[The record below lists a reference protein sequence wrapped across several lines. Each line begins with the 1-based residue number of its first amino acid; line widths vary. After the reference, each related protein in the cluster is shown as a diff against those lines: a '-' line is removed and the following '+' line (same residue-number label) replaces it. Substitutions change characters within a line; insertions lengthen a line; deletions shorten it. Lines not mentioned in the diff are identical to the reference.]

1 MHLIYGARSM
11 HFTPSHFGLCVRD
24 LDRTLRFYCDGLGFA
39 LAERFE
45 IGDEFGAALEVEG
58 RVECVSQFIR
68 KDALAIEL
76 LAYRSPG
83 AVGAAS
89 TRRNQLGFT
98 HLSLTVDDVGEAA
111 KQLVA
116 CGGKLLPATH
126 AENDAVELVFVE
138 DPDGVRIEL
147 IHNKPAA

>member
-1 MHLIYGARSM
+1 M

-24 LDRTLRFYCDGLGFA
+24 LDRTLRFWCDGLGFA
-39 LAERFE
+39 VAERFE
-45 IGDEFGAALEVEG
+45 VGDEFGGALEVEG
-58 RVECVSQFIR
+58 RVDCISQFIR

-83 AVGAAS
+83 AIGAPS
-89 TRRNQLGFT
+89 TRRNQLGLT
-98 HLSLTVDDVGEAA
+98 HLSLYVVDVSAA
-111 KQLVA
+111 VEHLLT

-138 DPDGVRIEL
+138 DPDGVRVEL
-147 IHNKPAA
+147 IRNKLAA

>member
-1 MHLIYGARSM
+1 M

-24 LDRTLRFYCDGLGFA
+24 LARSLRFYCDGLGFSA
-39 LAERFE
+39 AERFE

-83 AVGAAS
+83 ASGAAS
-89 TRRNQLGFT
+89 SRRNQLGLT
-98 HLSLTVDDVGEAA
+98 HLSLYVDDVAAAA
-111 KQLVA
+111 KQLEA

-126 AENDAVELVFVE
+126 AENAAIELVFVE

-147 IHNKPAA
+147 MRNKPAA

>member
-1 MHLIYGARSM
+1 MQR
-11 HFTPSHFGLCVRD
+11 
-24 LDRTLRFYCDGLGFA
+24 
-39 LAERFE
+39 
-45 IGDEFGAALEVEG
+45 
-58 RVECVSQFIR
+58 
-68 KDALAIEL
+68 
-76 LAYRSPG
+76 PG

-89 TRRNQLGFT
+89 TRRNQLGLT

-138 DPDGVRIEL
+138 DPDGVRVEL
-147 IHNKPAA
+147 IRNKPVA

>member
-1 MHLIYGARSM
+1 M

-24 LDRTLRFYCDGLGFA
+24 VALSLRFYCDGLGFSA
-39 LAERFE
+39 AERFE
-45 IGDEFGAALEVEG
+45 ICDEFGAALEVDG

-83 AVGAAS
+83 AIGAAS
-89 TRRNQLGFT
+89 ARRNQLGLT
-98 HLSLTVDDVGEAA
+98 HLSLYVDDVAAAA
-111 KQLVA
+111 KHLVA

-126 AENDAVELVFVE
+126 TENAAIELMFLE

-147 IHNKPAA
+147 MRNKPAA